1 MCLTA
6 NSTDVCAG
14 SIFHS
19 PVGTIG
25 SVFSITDIRTT
36 PLCDVLLSTQDRT
49 GERLPSQVLSEQD
62 SATTAFGRF
71 VRAHAALTRRL
82 SGLLLERHGLTLNDF
97 EVLLH
102 LAHAPDRRLRRADL
116 ADQVVLTP
124 SGITRL
130 LDGLERAGLV
140 APAERAADRR
150 VVYAELTDKGL
161 RRFEESRTTHRD
173 AIRTLFAASF
183 RPEEIET
190 LGELLGRLPGAGGD
204 PGVCG
209 A

>member
-1 MCLTA
+1 M
-6 NSTDVCAG
+6 
-14 SIFHS
+14 
-19 PVGTIG
+19 
-25 SVFSITDIRTT
+25 
-36 PLCDVLLSTQDRT
+36 
-49 GERLPSQVLSEQD
+49 PSQVLSEQD

-102 LAHAPDRRLRRADL
+102 LAHAPDRRLRRVDL
-116 ADQVVLTP
+116 ADRVVLTP

-140 APAERAADRR
+140 ARAECTADRR
-150 VVYAELTDKGL
+150 VVYAELTDDGL

-173 AIRTLFAASF
+173 AIHSLFAASF

-204 PGVCG
+204 PGACG